1 MVLGCL
7 LVVLC
12 TLVFSHVLWSP
23 FGECALVRGIKF
35 PRSEQLNST
44 NTRAWRT
51 LPCAALVAVWL
62 RPFWSREPSGSRLAR
77 LIDRLL
83 AFAATVFVGLT

>member
-12 TLVFSHVLWSP
+12 TLVSSHVLWSP

-51 LPCAALVAVWL
+51 LPCAALEAVWL
-62 RPFWSREPSGSRLAR
+62 RPFGAESQAALGSRD
-77 LIDRLL
+77 LIDYLPL
-83 AFAATVFVGLT
+83 PQQSL